1 MCNISLSFRIA
12 VDAEKSDII
21 KLLKTNFNDF
31 YKEESSERD
40 FVLNNNYVKIMQNED
55 YNILLANGKDES
67 YLYYKYNLDFY
78 PNSENI
84 LLDYQI
90 EISKKIKELFTKRK
104 IKSEI
109 ISEFEHL
116 L

>member
-12 VDAEKSDII
+12 VDAEKDDII
-21 KLLKTNFNDF
+21 KILKTNFNDF
-31 YKEESSERD
+31 HKENNSERN
-40 FVLNNNYVKIMQNED
+40 FVLNNNYVEIMPNED
-55 YNILLANGKDES
+55 YSIILVNGKDES

-84 LLDYQI
+84 LLDYQV
-90 EISKKIKELFTKRK
+90 EMSKKIKKLFSKRK